1 MNKTYETI
9 VFQRN
14 LGLAIQQMRHL
25 IESRQ
30 LTQFIEPLN
39 EIQAD
44 HSRILEFMLSG
55 FADPSRNQLYTA
67 LLRQLFRL
75 RTEIILT
82 LSRRTESLSSPSPYP
97 SRSSP
102 TTTCAATWKPSC
114 KTSPSCR
121 SRPTAS
127 PVRKTFIKVITN

>member
-14 LGLAIQQMRHL
+14 LGLALQQMRHL

-82 LSRRTESLSSPSPYP
+82 LSRRTESLSSPL
-97 SRSSP
+97 RSSP

-127 PVRKTFIKVITN
+127 PVRKTSIKVITN